1 LKGNFKNSGTL
12 HKDLLESSVGKVLG
26 GYVIDPTAK
35 QVYIG
40 LVEQKDWKYSKTLK
54 FLSHIS
60 HWKSNEDL
68 ESFATKNSFLY
79 FPLKA

>member
-1 LKGNFKNSGTL
+1 MHDHPQKFRRLKGNFKNSGTL

-40 LVEQKDWKYSKTLK
+40 LVEQKDRKYSETLK
-54 FLSHIS
+54 FLSHIT
-60 HWKSNEDL
+60 L
-68 ESFATKNSFLY
+68 EIKRKFGKLRN
-79 FPLKA
+79 